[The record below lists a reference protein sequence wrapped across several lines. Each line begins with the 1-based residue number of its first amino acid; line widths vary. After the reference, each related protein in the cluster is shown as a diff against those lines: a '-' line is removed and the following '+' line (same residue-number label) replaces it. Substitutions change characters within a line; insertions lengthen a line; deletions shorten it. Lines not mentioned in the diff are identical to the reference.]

1 MAIMIIKIRNEWEVG
16 VDMRLDWLSSIHT
29 GYI

>member
-1 MAIMIIKIRNEWEVG
+1 MVILMIKIRNEREVG
-16 VDMRLDWLSSIHT
+16 VDMRLAWLSIIHP